1 MSRRRS
7 SSAARRVP
15 YRRRR
20 ALAVLLVLA
29 ALVLV
34 RLWQQD
40 PSRAPPE
47 TLDEGTY
54 RVERVVDGDTL
65 LLANG
70 ARVRLQ
76 GVDTP
81 ETVKPNHPVEPFGPE
96 ATEFTRRFVAGG
108 NGTVRLQ
115 FDRERLDKYGRF
127 LAYVWVGDRML
138 NEELVRAGL
147 ATAEL
152 GYRYSSAMKTR
163 FRRAEEEA
171 KDAARGIW
179 SSRAAASDGL

>member
-15 YRRRR
+15 YRGGR
-20 ALAVLLVLA
+20 ALAFLLVLA
-29 ALVLV
+29 ALVLLRV
-34 RLWQQD
+34 LQQD
-40 PSRAPPE
+40 SSSVAPE
-47 TLDEGTY
+47 TLEEGTY

-70 ARVRLQ
+70 ARIRLQ

-96 ATEFTRRFVAGG
+96 ATEFTRRFVAQG
-108 NGTVRLQ
+108 NGAVRLQ

-127 LAYVWVGDRML
+127 LAYVWVGARML

-152 GYRYSSAMKTR
+152 QYRYSSTMKTR

-171 KDAARGIW
+171 EAAARGIW